1 MEEELNENELEER
14 FYSMLHYVD
23 DSQANVTTNQD
34 ALKIIENAPRS
45 TLRRY
50 WRTSGDHTAA
60 TPLNTPFQKVNTPK
74 EAPKPPTEDPKP
86 KAEKPTHVVEPLPKH
101 LSLFNSPV
109 PKDIKKTIE
118 ILENDDDDV
127 VELQSSDEDEVIEV
141 ALPPKPTI
149 TIESSDDE
157 EIPLH
162 DTPTKTK
169 QAVPLEKSS
178 CGEREI
184 SASPVPSIVSSV
196 SDEFIRGDCIAL
208 NISSHHPDNPKF
220 DFSLH
225 GADILGSTPK
235 KKKRKK
241 NKESATST
249 PISVESTQNNIVVDT
264 CFATPKSK
272 TKNKKQ
278 RNKSYVVKETSIP
291 NADVYDSDS
300 NQSTIDINKSQN
312 SYVVSEKSL
321 PFADVYET
329 DSNPS
334 ETPRPATQKASNDN
348 DVDSSDCSISLDKSH
363 EATPKNTKKDTLQI
377 TGVTIDLTDNVPDNE
392 HIEENIIMG
401 NVTGFTESEDY
412 EEPVTTDQNIVPK
425 FGSTKV
431 PAILYENLDFDN
443 LKGKEKVCK
452 NRRYSLTT
460 LRAEMEK
467 FYNESWGGEDFNHR
481 EIQKNMSRDKSLW
494 AIDPKDKMASFNRK
508 RYNVTCNYCNR
519 PGHRDDTCRLKPPVC
534 FMCGNSGHMEPRCPS
549 KICVNCGSPN
559 HMYSTMC
566 RNCCNWG
573 RVRCAE
579 CGQPGHPPTHCPDL
593 WRRYHNTTDITAYLE
608 ENRFTK
614 KHNQMFCSG
623 CTRRGHLV
631 HTCRLSLPFSGLPIN
646 SPYVSLYRPVY
657 APLPD
662 TNLPDGNR
670 TKQIKNFQDSTVDSA
685 TTPSRNENNKRLSK
699 SPCVHET
706 HVNKKR
712 NTSMSDILEAT
723 PKQQRP
729 EQQRKRSQS
738 QSKEPAEESVKE
750 NIEKQQQKAT
760 FETVEK
766 APDFIP
772 IFSNNHD
779 KKGRVIQDNEVSD
792 TSDVVTSARIYV
804 TPDVIDKLKTDDGVA
819 WLNETCKK
827 LQVVIEKID
836 NKLFLSIKGKVGD
849 QETFQVMI
857 RDWAKDR
864 ANIGHDDS
872 HNDADSS
879 VLQPASVTEKSL
891 IDNIPKSKYNAL
903 RHINRALKS
912 LEKDVGEPNG
922 LYKEL
927 NYLQNRHH
935 KLLNA
940 KVISGTQLE
949 NSRNH
954 INAILKKLNMVL
966 LGQAGLAGG
975 SKHIKAL
982 HVLQTKLVNCRD
994 KTISNQLRQDI
1005 GQHFQ
1010 CIFTACPRND
1020 YCQLLQSYNTLPNA
1034 KKTQNKKKTINLN
1047 AKAKKVDTIP
1057 PQNQQ
1062 KNHQK
1067 NGFNTSIE
1075 NSKPDVVQNNGP
1087 NFKKPQTERPIAVSK
1102 LYFFR
1107 KRLLKARPSD
1117 SVLKKTR
1124 LELVRKLHTFIN
1136 LLGANPNTS
1145 AKNLKKIRKVQD
1157 QAQLFLNNV

>member
-50 WRTSGDHTAA
+50 WRTSGDHPAPAA
-60 TPLNTPFQKVNTPK
+60 TNTPFQKVNTPK

-86 KAEKPTHVVEPLPKH
+86 KAEKPNHVVEPLPKH
-101 LSLFNSPV
+101 MSLFNSPV

-157 EIPLH
+157 ETPLH
-162 DTPTKTK
+162 DTATKTK
-169 QAVPLEKSS
+169 QAVPLEKNSS
-178 CGEREI
+178 GDREI

-196 SDEFIRGDCIAL
+196 SDDFIRGDCIAL
-208 NISSHHPDNPKF
+208 NISSRHPDNPKF

-225 GADILGSTPK
+225 
-235 KKKRKK
+235 
-241 NKESATST
+241 
-249 PISVESTQNNIVVDT
+249 
-264 CFATPKSK
+264 
-272 TKNKKQ
+272 
-278 RNKSYVVKETSIP
+278 
-291 NADVYDSDS
+291 
-300 NQSTIDINKSQN
+300 
-312 SYVVSEKSL
+312 EKSL
-321 PFADVYET
+321 PCADVYET

-334 ETPRPATQKASNDN
+334 ETPRPKQKASNDN
-348 DVDSSDCSISLDKSH
+348 DVDSSDSSISLDKSH
-363 EATPKNTKKDTLQI
+363 EATPKNPKRDTLQI
-377 TGVTIDLTDNVPDNE
+377 TGVTIDLTDNVPDNQ
-392 HIEENIIMG
+392 HDIEENIIMG
-401 NVTGFTESEDY
+401 NVSGFTESEDY
-412 EEPVTTDQNIVPK
+412 EEPITTNQNTVPK

-508 RYNVTCNYCNR
+508 RYTVTCNYCNR

-579 CGQPGHPPTHCPDL
+579 CGQQGHPPTHCPDL

-614 KHNQMFCSG
+614 KHHQLFCSG

-662 TNLPDGNR
+662 TNVPDDNR
-670 TKQIKNFQDSTVDSA
+670 TTKKNFQDATVDSA
-685 TTPSRNENNKRLSK
+685 TTPVRNENNKRLSK
-699 SPCVHET
+699 SPTVHET

-712 NTSMSDILEAT
+712 NTSMTDILEASPKT
-723 PKQQRP
+723 PRP
-729 EQQRKRSQS
+729 EPQRKRSQS
-738 QSKEPAEESVKE
+738 QGKEPIEENEKE
-750 NIEKQQQKAT
+750 NVEKQQDKAT

-804 TPDVIDKLKTDDGVA
+804 TPDVIDKLKTEEGLA

-827 LQVVIEKID
+827 LHVVIDKLD
-836 NKLFLSIKGKVGD
+836 SKLFLSIKGKVGD

-864 ANIGHDDS
+864 ANIIHDDTQ
-872 HNDADSS
+872 NDADSS
-879 VLQPASVTEKSL
+879 VTEPSPVHEKSL
-891 IDNIPKSKYNAL
+891 IDNVPKGKYNAL
-903 RHINRALKS
+903 RHINKALKS
-912 LEKDVGEPNG
+912 LEKNVGEPNV

-927 NYLQNRHH
+927 NYLQNQHH

-940 KVISGTQLE
+940 KVISSTQLE
-949 NSRNH
+949 NSRYR
-954 INAILKKLNMVL
+954 INAILKRLNMVL

-975 SKHIKAL
+975 SQHIKAL
-982 HVLQTKLVNCRD
+982 HVLQTELVNCRG
-994 KTISNQLRQDI
+994 KFISNQLRQNI
-1005 GQHFQ
+1005 GEHFQ
-1010 CIFTACPRND
+1010 SIFTAHPRDD
-1020 YCQLLQSYNTLPNA
+1020 YSQLLQSYNTLSNA

-1057 PQNQQ
+1057 SKNQKKKQ
-1062 KNHQK
+1062 KR
-1067 NGFNTSIE
+1067 NGFNATIE
-1075 NSKPDVVQNNGP
+1075 NSTPDVAKNNSP
-1087 NFKKPQTERPIAVSK
+1087 NFKKPQADKPIAVSK
-1102 LYFFR
+1102 LFFFR
-1107 KRLLKARPSD
+1107 KRLLQARPSD

-1157 QAQLFLNNV
+1157 QAQLFLSNV